1 VYFNI
6 NKYIFLIL
14 LIIIAMILSYRS
26 EKNLL
31 KSITI
36 PAFAL
41 IITLISE
48 NIVIIFY
55 NSFINSARI
64 EHSGNKYLFILFI
77 VLLINILISKLFSS
91 LIQKKINFNT
101 IKFKSKTSILLI
113 LSLLLTLI
121 TFYSN
126 IIIRGQNGN
135 PVPNLNVDLINA
147 VIFIIYFVLLLII
160 FRTILNEEKK
170 DLDIK
175 NKEEELKNIIEYTK
189 NLEMLYTQ
197 IRIFKH
203 DYTNILS
210 AMGGYIQEKKYEGL
224 ENFFYER
231 IVPLSK
237 DMDKKNIKIGT
248 LKNLK
253 IPELKG
259 VLSSKMIM
267 SQEKGIDI
275 NIEIVNAVEYI
286 NFDIIDLCRSVGI
299 LLDNA
304 IEEALNCENPKVQLA
319 IIDDEFITTIIIV
332 NNHKQGNINL
342 QKIFSKGFSTKGEN
356 RGLGLYNLKLIL
368 DNYKNITLST
378 TFNDDNNE
386 FKQILN
392 IKKIN

>member
-1 VYFNI
+1 
-6 NKYIFLIL
+6 
-14 LIIIAMILSYRS
+14 MILSYRS